1 MPWAVFVLS
10 VDDIVMRA
18 DHRPPSAAIAGLLI
32 AAALAGCTQNR
43 DSGIEPSM
51 AGAPATDPSVVG
63 ADATAAVAAPA
74 APAEQTP
81 EAADGSFEVTAG
93 LPASQTWLIGGWG
106 GNWHE
111 CNSDLIMEFRDD
123 GTFETEGFVGT
134 WTLVNS
140 RIAAAVRAVDPWRSR
155 AIPGTERT
163 WVWRVADARPD
174 SMTMISRDGYG
185 RTIYRCA
192 SLEQPSES

>member
-1 MPWAVFVLS
+1 
-10 VDDIVMRA
+10 MRA
-18 DHRPPSAAIAGLLI
+18 DLHPSPPAIAGLVI
-32 AAALAGCTQNR
+32 VAVLAGCTQNR
-43 DSGIEPSM
+43 DSGIDPSM
-51 AGAPATDPSVVG
+51 VGAPASDPPVVG
-63 ADATAAVAAPA
+63 ADAATASTPA
-74 APAEQTP
+74 APAEPVP

-111 CNSDLIMEFRDD
+111 CNSELIMEFRDD

-140 RIAAAVRAVDPWRSR
+140 RIAAAVHAVDPWRSQ

-163 WVWRVADARPD
+163 WVWRVANAGPD

>member
-1 MPWAVFVLS
+1 
-10 VDDIVMRA
+10 MRA
-18 DHRPPSAAIAGLLI
+18 DRRCSKAAVAVPLI
-32 AAALAGCTQNR
+32 AAVLAGCTQNR
-43 DSGIEPSM
+43 ESGI
-51 AGAPATDPSVVG
+51 DPSISASP
-63 ADATAAVAAPA
+63 ADDAPVAEAEAAAPA
-74 APAEQTP
+74 PSPPAPD
-81 EAADGSFEVTAG
+81 AADGSFEVTAG

-111 CNSDLIMEFRDD
+111 CNSDQIMEFRDD

-134 WTLVNS
+134 WTLADS

-155 AIPGTERT
+155 EIPGTDRT
-163 WVWRVADARPD
+163 WVWQVANAGPD

>member
-1 MPWAVFVLS
+1 
-10 VDDIVMRA
+10 MRA
-18 DHRPPSAAIAGLLI
+18 DHRPSSAAVAGLLI
-32 AAALAGCTQNR
+32 AVALAGCTPNR
-43 DSGIEPSM
+43 DSGIDPSIIS
-51 AGAPATDPSVVG
+51 APATDPPVVG
-63 ADATAAVAAPA
+63 ADAAVPDPA
-74 APAEQTP
+74 TPPAEPQA
-81 EAADGSFEVTAG
+81 EAADGTFEVTAG

-106 GNWHE
+106 GTWHE
-111 CNSDLIMEFRDD
+111 CNSELIMEFRDD

-134 WTLVNS
+134 WTLVDS
-140 RIAAAVRAVDPWRSR
+140 RIAAAVRAVDPWRSQ